1 MNSMKGRFLL
11 SSHSFP
17 KEENIYANRSAL
29 VLDWLLRKGG
39 KHETFSLREV
49 SGETGVS
56 LGLVQRVLATLV
68 FHGIVETRGVRTA
81 KAFSLKSEAK
91 LLKLWT
97 AHYDILK
104 KCKIWNYGS
113 AYSLEEL
120 IQVLSASPL
129 KDKVTFALHSAAR
142 AMGLSNTNLRTLEL
156 YLLDPRVKKQL
167 EKQLKLEPKEKGY
180 DVLLIEPYFRDLL
193 VQAKGEKEELKRAGL
208 ILTYLD
214 LAHFPLRGPEQAQYL
229 LEKGHEQSFDR

>member
-11 SSHSFP
+11 SSHSFS

-39 KHETFSLREV
+39 KRETFSLREI

-56 LGLVQRVLATLV
+56 LGLVQRVLATLI

-97 AHYDILK
+97 ANYDLLK
-104 KCKIWNYGS
+104 KSKIWTYSS
-113 AYSLEEL
+113 ACSLEEL
-120 IQVLSASPL
+120 EEILSTSPL
-129 KDKVTFALHSAAR
+129 KDKIAYALHSAAR
-142 AMGLSNTNLRTLEL
+142 AMGFSNTNLKTFEL
-156 YLLDPRVKKQL
+156 YLLEPRVKKQL

-180 DVLLIEPYFRDLL
+180 DVLLVEPYYRDLL
-193 VQAKGEKEELKRAGL
+193 AQAKGEKEEIKRAGL

-229 LEKGHEQSFDR
+229 LEKGHEQGFDR